1 MRSLGEGVRGPDD
14 RPALPPAAPARK
26 GATSGRGRRPRAAA
40 GRVSSDRGPTSPSYL
55 PRNPTINHNLPPRS
69 REVISS
75 AFRGEKV
82 PEGRM
87 RADPASA
94 ADAQPNREA
103 LL

>member
-75 AFRGEKV
+75 AFLALVAERPG
-82 PEGRM
+82 GDG
-87 RADPASA
+87 RADGQ
-94 ADAQPNREA
+94 DGR
-103 LL
+103 